1 MKLHTIDLLVIT
13 FYIAGVT
20 AFGWYFGRKQKDIRD
35 YFLSDREVPWWALAG
50 SIVATET
57 STVTFISVPAFAF
70 ASNAQG
76 EGGNFTFLQLV
87 TGYMIGRLIIVA
99 LFIPLYFKGELFTVY
114 QVLDKR
120 FGGLVKRTAA
130 SLFLVTR
137 SLADGIRLFATALVL
152 VALTGWSDPTSIL
165 IIGLVTIIYTY
176 LGGMSAVIWTDVIQ
190 LVIYIAGALVAAV
203 ILLTRIPGGWSEVVS
218 VGIEFQKFR
227 FFDFTFN
234 IARSYTLWAGV
245 IGGAFLTTAT
255 HGTDQLMVQ
264 RYLCSKNARQATGA
278 LLASG
283 AIVFAQFVLFLM
295 IGVLLFVFYRD
306 YPILPADVASRADRV
321 FPHFIVTQLPPGIVG
336 LVIAAIFAAA
346 MSTLSSS
353 LNSSA
358 ATSLTDFYRPLFA
371 RNRSAGHYLRVSRG
385 LTAMW
390 GAVQIGVAILAITM
404 QQRVVDAVL
413 SIASF
418 TNGPILGLFLLNAL
432 TRRVGRI
439 GAMAGVV
446 VGVAVMILVWAR
458 LQVSWQWYVL
468 IGSTVTFISGYLSS
482 LVLERQVLSV
492 APVAE

>member
-1 MKLHTIDLLVIT
+1 MQLHTLDLVVI
-13 FYIAGVT
+13 IAYMVGVT

-35 YFLSDREVPWWALAG
+35 YFLSDRDVPWWALAG

-70 ASNAQG
+70 AANVRG

-87 TGYMIGRLIIVA
+87 VGYMIGRLVIVA

-120 FGGLVKRTAA
+120 FGGQVKRTAA
-130 SLFLVTR
+130 SLFLITR

-152 VALTGWSDPTSIL
+152 VALTGWSDPKSIL
-165 IIGLVTIIYTY
+165 IIGAVTILYTY

-190 LVIYIAGALVAAV
+190 LVIYIAGALVAAA
-203 ILLTRIPGGWSEVVS
+203 LLLQRIPGGWGEVVA
-218 VGIEFQKFR
+218 VGNEFGKFQLL
-227 FFDFTFN
+227 DFTFQLS
-234 IARSYTLWAGV
+234 RSYTFWSGI

-264 RYLCSKNARQATGA
+264 RYLCSKNAKQATTA
-278 LLASG
+278 LLSSG
-283 AIVFAQFVLFLM
+283 VLIFAQFVLFLL
-295 IGVLLFVFYRD
+295 IGVMLFVFYRD
-306 YPILPADVASRADRV
+306 FSILPADVAARPDRV
-321 FPHFIVTQLPPGIVG
+321 FPHFIVTQLPPGVVG

-358 ATSLTDFYRPLFA
+358 ATAITDFYRPLFA
-371 RNRSAGHYLRVSRG
+371 RDRSDLHYLRVSRL
-385 LTAMW
+385 LTATW
-390 GAVQIGVAILAITM
+390 GIVQIVVALLAIAM
-404 QQRVVDAVL
+404 HQRVVDAVL

-418 TNGPILGLFLLNAL
+418 TNGPILGVFLLGSL
-432 TRRVGRI
+432 TKRVGRI
-439 GAMAGVV
+439 GALSGIL
-446 VGVAVMILVWAR
+446 VGVAVMVFVWAR

-468 IGSTVTFISGYLSS
+468 IGSLVTLGVGYITS
-482 LVLERQVLSV
+482 LLLEKQ
-492 APVAE
+492 PIAEQT